1 MLTLLIQVQ
10 HQDSLGLFR
19 IINNEFISNRLS
31 KKPNKFHFGFLLFDF
46 ALFINSVVI
55 FYFNSANKLIIF

>member
-1 MLTLLIQVQ
+1 MLTFLIQVQ

-19 IINNEFISNRLS
+19 IISNRLS